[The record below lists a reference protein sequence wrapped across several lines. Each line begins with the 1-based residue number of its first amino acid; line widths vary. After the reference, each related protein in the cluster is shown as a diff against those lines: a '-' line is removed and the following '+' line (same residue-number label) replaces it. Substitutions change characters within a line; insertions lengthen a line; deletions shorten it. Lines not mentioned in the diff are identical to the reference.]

1 LKTLIGRSDI
11 VDFPKLNLF
20 GIDIK
25 IDTGAYTSSFHC
37 HDIVEVDGVLQC
49 RFLDPEH
56 KKYHEKI
63 FHFQNYKI
71 KSVKSSNGIVEK
83 RFLIAT
89 EILIFDKSYPIR
101 LTITERGS
109 MKYPVLLGRKFLSSK
124 FVVDTSKVNLSHDN
138 IQIKINE

>member
-25 IDTGAYTSSFHC
+25 IDTGAYTSSIHC
-37 HDIVEVDGVLQC
+37 HDIVEKDDILQC

-56 KKYHEKI
+56 KNYHEKI
-63 FHFQNYKI
+63 FHFKNYKI
-71 KSVKSSNGIVEK
+71 KNVKSSNGIVEK

-89 EILIFDKSYPIR
+89 EIVIFDQTFPIL

-109 MKYPVLLGRKFLSSK
+109 MKYPVLLGRKFLSRK
-124 FVVDTSKVNLSHDN
+124 FVVDTAQKNLSYDK
-138 IQIKINE
+138 IQIKIN